1 MSGGASNQNRT
12 KRLPKDYVPGYAAVL
27 VRAEVKEE
35 LARFRARS
43 GLLHESL
50 VERCLVTAAF
60 ELLLGDPALHGRWL
74 QQFKQAVNR
83 DVEITIADAGVGAAR
98 VGP

>member
-1 MSGGASNQNRT
+1 MSEQSLDENRA

-27 VRAEVKEE
+27 VRAEVKEQ

-74 QQFKQAVNR
+74 QQFKQAVSR
-83 DVEITIADAGVGAAR
+83 DVELTIKDVRVGTAR